1 MKNSVQIRLLKAQID
16 KIDDLERGENY
27 DNYKSW
33 HTQTELLLR
42 DILGE
47 KAGEVRDFH
56 LLSGEHGAVINLN
69 PDINAKRRTEAYF
82 RNLKKCRSLLIGVLD
97 FLKIKKVNNTEAL
110 ISIGAQN
117 LKNLHKNVKQK
128 CSKLYTNGHY
138 PEAVE
143 KSFKVVRD
151 RLRELT
157 EYETGSEAFGKS
169 GLYIKGASAENVDK
183 DFQNAVKFLTMAI
196 DQFRNEK
203 SHTSDGNIN
212 DPVRA
217 YEYMTMSSLAMHLLD
232 NSEVREKIEQP
243 KTKLDSHQFLK
254 KDTKKAMDET
264 RVKLDAMQIL
274 ALRLFGAMTDYK
286 ELLISRTIGGG
297 FIHLLGEIKEAS
309 LIGELN
315 KVDVAEFEANLDQM
329 VLWGL
334 LTLEYSSRGTP
345 RYKLAKPGCD
355 ILKAYPELTSC
366 SSGRTD
372 A

>member
-1 MKNSVQIRLLKAQID
+1 MKNSAQIRLLKAQID
-16 KIDDLERGENY
+16 KIDDLERGEDY

-33 HTQTELLLR
+33 HTQTELLLK

-56 LLSGEHGAVINLN
+56 LLDGKYGAVISPN

-82 RNLKKCRSLLIGVLD
+82 RKLNKSRSLLIGILE
-97 FLKIKKVNNTEAL
+97 FLKSKKVSNAEEPISTQAL
-110 ISIGAQN
+110 GD
-117 LKNLHKNVKQK
+117 LHKNVKQK
-128 CSKLYTNGHY
+128 CSKLYTDGHY

-157 EYETGSEAFGKS
+157 TYETGSEAFGKG
-169 GLYIKGASAENVDK
+169 GLYIKGASAENVDN
-183 DFQNAVKFLTMAI
+183 DFQSAVKFLTMAI
-196 DQFRNEK
+196 DRFRNEK

-217 YEYMTMSSLAMHLLD
+217 YKYLTLSSLAMRLLGD
-232 NSEVREKIEQP
+232 SEVRKKIEQP
-243 KTKLDSHQFLK
+243 KTKLDSTSSSK
-254 KDTKKAMDET
+254 KIQKNAMDET
-264 RVKLDAMQIL
+264 RVTLDAIQIL

-286 ELLISRTIGGG
+286 ELLVLRTMGGS
-297 FIHLLGEIKEAS
+297 FIRPVGEIKNAS
-309 LIGELN
+309 LIDELN
-315 KVDVAEFEANLDQM
+315 KVDAVEFEANLDQM

-345 RYKLAKPGCD
+345 RYKLAKPGYD
-355 ILKAYPELTSC
+355 VLKEHPELTSC
-366 SSGRTD
+366 SSGKTD
-372 A
+372 V